1 MPYDSFGFAMTTSA
15 NSRCR
20 VFVAENNTDL
30 AATLA
35 VAIGLEPDLVC
46 VGFGHDGA
54 DALTRAAAA
63 GADVMVVDFSLP
75 GRNALGILDDAR
87 ASGVRI
93 AILVYTGYAA
103 ADFAAEARA
112 RGAMGY
118 VVKGGPFEVLAAEIR
133 RIHASCV
140 PRAP

>member
-1 MPYDSFGFAMTTSA
+1 MTTTTA
-15 NSRCR
+15 GRCR

-35 VAIGLEPDLVC
+35 VAIGLEPDLEC
-46 VGFGHDGA
+46 VGCTCDGG
-54 DALTRAAAA
+54 DALARATTA

-93 AILVYTGYAA
+93 AILVYTGFAA
-103 ADFAAEARA
+103 PEFAAEALA

-118 VVKGGPFEVLAAEIR
+118 LVKGGPFEELAAEIR
-133 RIHASCV
+133 RMHASRELC
-140 PRAP
+140 AP